1 MKKIKLKKENYFLVA
16 ILVLSAVLNIGNL
29 GLQGYGNQ
37 YYAAGVKSMTMSL
50 KNFFFVSFD
59 PSGFV
64 SIDKPPLGFWIQ
76 AISAKILG
84 VNSWGLLLPQAIAG
98 VISVFILYLIVK
110 RAFGNAA
117 GLIAALCMAVTPIFV
132 AASKNN
138 TIDNLLVLALLLACL
153 LLTKAAENGKTKTL
167 IFSLILVGIG
177 FNIKMLQAYMVAPAI
192 YLAYLMSKNLTFKK
206 KIINLVCGTVILAVV
221 SLSWAFIVDLVPASE
236 RPFVGSST
244 NNTVME
250 LIFGHNGVERFTNSS
265 GGMGNPGS
273 APSGKDG
280 KMQRPDGNT
289 DSNNQSQG
297 NNMGQPM
304 GNPPDGMN
312 MNDMKNMKN
321 GGHGGMSNSN
331 FGGSEEASI
340 LRLFSSNGLSDQI
353 SWLIP
358 IALIGFIATILCE
371 KSKKTMDNKKRVSLT
386 LWFMWFLP
394 VFIFFSYTTGTF
406 HPYYLTMLAA
416 PISALTGIGLVSMWK
431 LYKENNNWMKWILP
445 AGLVADGAL
454 EVLLLSY
461 NFDMTIAK
469 VLLGITAVLTFVPA
483 VILSIFNIK
492 SNISLSIKKKLITA
506 AVAGLL
512 VTPLICSTIPLFK
525 TMQGS
530 FPSAGLSLLSSNEGM
545 GGKGDGNMKHQMGD
559 GNNMGMPGNN
569 SNTQNSSQDSNASS
583 QNNNNSNNSQSNN
596 ATANNNQDNSN
607 TSNNNTSDSNK
618 NDNNLQMPSDDNNGG
633 KQGEPFGET
642 SSSMIKYL
650 QENKGNAKYLLVA
663 QSSNSLSQIVIQ
675 TGENVMALGGFSGS
689 DNILTLAQF
698 KTMVKNG
705 EVRFAMTEGRGGA
718 GNNEIMNWIQQNGTA
733 VDGYS
738 NLYDL
743 KDAIK

>member
-1 MKKIKLKKENYFLVA
+1 MKKIKLQKENYFLAA
-16 ILVLSAVLNIGNL
+16 ILILSAVLNIGNL

-50 KNFFFVSFD
+50 RNFFFVSFD

-76 AISAKILG
+76 AVSARIFG
-84 VNSWGLLLPQAIAG
+84 VNSWGLLLPQAVAG
-98 VISVFILYLIVK
+98 VISVGILFLIVK
-110 RAFGNAA
+110 RAFGRPA
-117 GLIAALCMAVTPIFV
+117 GLISALCMAVTPIFV

-153 LLTKAAENGKTKTL
+153 LLSKAAENGKTKTL
-167 IFSLILVGIG
+167 IFSLVLVGIG
-177 FNIKMLQAYMVAPAI
+177 FNIKMLQAYMILPAMYI
-192 YLAYLMSKNLTFKK
+192 AYLVSKNLTMKR
-206 KIINLVCGTVILAVV
+206 KIINLVFGTLILAVV
-221 SLSWAFIVDLVPASE
+221 SLSWAFVVDLVPSSN

-250 LIFGHNGVERFTNSS
+250 LIFGHNGVERFSTSV
-265 GGMGNPGS
+265 GGGNHGS
-273 APSGKDG
+273 APSRKDG
-280 KMQRPDGNT
+280 KMTRPDGNMTAPPQNDKSTNNT
-289 DSNNQSQG
+289 DGNSTEKDTENNNSQ
-297 NNMGQPM
+297 NQDQRNSMGPGM
-304 GNPPDGMN
+304 MSPPDGMD
-312 MNDMKNMKN
+312 MKDMKNKKN
-321 GGHGGMSNSN
+321 GGHGGANSN

-353 SWLIP
+353 SYLIP
-358 IALIGFIATILCE
+358 LALIGFVASILCE

-416 PISALTGIGLVSMWK
+416 PISALTGIGIVSMWK
-431 LYKENNNWMKWILP
+431 LYKENKDWMKWLLP
-445 AGLVADGAL
+445 AALIADGAL

-469 VLLGITAVLTFVPA
+469 ILIGIIIVLTLLSAAVLC
-483 VILSIFNIK
+483 IFNVKNDVSVI
-492 SNISLSIKKKLITA
+492 IKKKLMIV
-506 AVAGLL
+506 AVIGLL
-512 VTPLICSTIPLFK
+512 IIPLVCSSVTLFK

-530 FPSAGLSLLSSNEGM
+530 FPSAGLSLLSSRGGM
-545 GGKGDGNMKHQMGD
+545 GGKGDGNIKHQMGD
-559 GNNMGMPGNN
+559 RDGMGMMEGNNTDGNMPTIPDGNN
-569 SNTQNSSQDSNASS
+569 
-583 QNNNNSNNSQSNN
+583 
-596 ATANNNQDNSN
+596 
-607 TSNNNTSDSNK
+607 
-618 NDNNLQMPSDDNNGG
+618 NDG

-650 QENKGNAKYLLVA
+650 QQNKGNAKYLLVA
-663 QSSNSLSQIVIQ
+663 QSSNSLANIIIQ
-675 TGENVMALGGFSGS
+675 TGENVMALGGFSGN
-689 DNILTLAQF
+689 DNIITLAQF

-705 EVRFAMTEGRGGA
+705 EVRFAMTSGQGGTR
-718 GNNEIMNWIQQNGTA
+718 NNEIMNWIKQNGKA
-733 VDGYS
+733 VENYN

-743 KDAIK
+743 KDTVK